1 MMYIPEII
9 VMTVAIFG
17 SNIISYPNSNNQ
29 YLPFITRTTQYGE
42 LMKTIFILI
51 VISMILLSSSPSI
64 ADDDYVTF
72 AKSLTAD
79 KYDQSL
85 PSLPIEQWL
94 TSVLPHGIVASWGR
108 YVTDCGEQTGVPA
121 IDKDR
126 DMPLCA
132 EIEFKENGRSVG
144 YILLFIGT
152 ENKGISSVNAE
163 LYSGEMRRNDV
174 SIKLN
179 KLGDLKNIK

>member
-1 MMYIPEII
+1 
-9 VMTVAIFG
+9 
-17 SNIISYPNSNNQ
+17 
-29 YLPFITRTTQYGE
+29 
-42 LMKTIFILI
+42 
-51 VISMILLSSSPSI
+51 MILFSSLPSI
-64 ADDDYVTF
+64 AYDNYITF

-85 PSLPIEQWL
+85 PSIPVEQWL
-94 TSVLPHGIVASWGR
+94 KSILPHGIVASWGK

-152 ENKGISSVNAE
+152 EKKGISNAHTG
-163 LYSGEMRRNDV
+163 LYYGEVRRNDV
-174 SIKLN
+174 SIRLN
-179 KLGDLKNIK
+179 KLGDLEQIR

>member
-1 MMYIPEII
+1 MRI
-9 VMTVAIFG
+9 
-17 SNIISYPNSNNQ
+17 
-29 YLPFITRTTQYGE
+29 
-42 LMKTIFILI
+42 IFILI
-51 VISMILLSSSPSI
+51 VINMILLSSLPSI

-85 PSLPIEQWL
+85 PSIPVEQWL
-94 TSVLPHGIVASWGR
+94 TSILPNGIAASWGK
-108 YVTDCGEQTGVPA
+108 YVTDCGEQTGVPS

-132 EIEFKENGRSVG
+132 EIEFKEDGRSVG

-152 ENKGISSVNAE
+152 EKKGISNVNTE
-163 LYSGEMRRNDV
+163 LYYGEVRRYDV
-174 SIKLN
+174 SIRLN
-179 KLGDLKNIK
+179 KLGDLEIMK

>member
-1 MMYIPEII
+1 M
-9 VMTVAIFG
+9 
-17 SNIISYPNSNNQ
+17 
-29 YLPFITRTTQYGE
+29 R
-42 LMKTIFILI
+42 TIFILI
-51 VISMILLSSSPSI
+51 VINMILLSSLPSI

-94 TSVLPHGIVASWGR
+94 TSILPHGIVASWGK
-108 YVTDCGEQTGVPA
+108 YVTDCGEQMGVPA

-144 YILLFIGT
+144 YILLFIGS
-152 ENKGISSVNAE
+152 EKKGITSANAE
-163 LYSGEMRRNDV
+163 LYYGEMRRNDV
-174 SIKLN
+174 SIRLK
-179 KLGDLKNIK
+179 KLGDMKKMK